1 MSEMKSPPLRYALAM
16 MRFTSI
22 PKPQAFKESF
32 HDEVR
37 DEYPYLTEQTV
48 KNVQFA
54 FGPKGFTDTKE
65 NSSALWQFATV
76 DKNFALIISADFLI
90 LHAAKGY
97 TDHVEFIARFREAVD
112 AFLRVDKRCLLTALG
127 YRYVDVILPQAG
139 NDDLLQKYLSPW
151 VLPMGDNLGI
161 DGVEALNCASIL
173 ACKTR
178 MGGLLR
184 MQAFRKPPQMLP
196 PGLDTPFVTEN
207 GWVEERPEG
216 DFALLDLD
224 HAVSLNPPI
233 SINPDDVSDKL
244 MELQSVLD
252 GFFKK
257 SVTAHA
263 IEAWN

>member
-1 MSEMKSPPLRYALAM
+1 M

-37 DEYPYLTEQTV
+37 DDYPLLSEQTV

-54 FGPKGFTDTKE
+54 FGPTGLADTKE
-65 NSSALWQFATV
+65 NSSALWQFATI
-76 DKNFALIISADFLI
+76 DKAFALIISADFLI
-90 LHAAKGY
+90 LHAAQGY
-97 TDHVEFIARFREAVD
+97 TNHVDFIARFKAAVE
-112 AFLRVDKRCLLTALG
+112 AFLRVDRRCLLTALG
-127 YRYVDVILPQAG
+127 YRYVDVILPTDG
-139 NDDLLQKYLSPW
+139 SDDLLQKYLSPW

-196 PGLDTPFVTEN
+196 PGLDTPFVIEN
-207 GWVEERPEG
+207 GWIEERPER

-224 HAVSLNPPI
+224 HAIKLNPPSPI
-233 SINPDDVSDKL
+233 TSDDVSDKL
-244 MELQSVLD
+244 EKLHSVLD
-252 GFFKK
+252 DFFKK
-257 SVTAHA
+257 SVTPHA
-263 IEAWN
+263 IEEWN